1 MSRWT
6 YLSGVITVDV
16 PGRTQAE
23 CDFNIH
29 SVLNHL
35 PKVTGSEHDMEW
47 HINASKK
54 YKDHIRVDEFG
65 NESNLGNHN
74 VYFNYYYF
82 EKQNS
87 YFITISGELRDRCLD
102 ETIKEFSKWLCRLAK
117 RLWIDDINVHIH
129 YDWGNKIL
137 IDNSKP
143 YFEMYDY
150 SNNNWLNRYWQ
161 YMSKEYISCDE

>member
-16 PGRTQAE
+16 PGRTQPE

-65 NESNLGNHN
+65 NKSNLGNHN

-87 YFITISGELRDRCLD
+87 YSITISGELRDRCLD

-117 RLWIDDINVHIH
+117 RLWIDDIKVHIH
-129 YDWGNKIL
+129 DDWGNKIL
-137 IDNSKP
+137 IDDSEP

-150 SNNNWLNRYWQ
+150 SNNNWLNRYWH